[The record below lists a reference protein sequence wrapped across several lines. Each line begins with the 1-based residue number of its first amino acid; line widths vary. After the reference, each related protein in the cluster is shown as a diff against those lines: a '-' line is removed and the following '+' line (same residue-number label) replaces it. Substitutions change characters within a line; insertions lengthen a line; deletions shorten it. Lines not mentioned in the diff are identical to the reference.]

1 MIIVFAALFGLAIG
15 SFLNV
20 VVFRT
25 HADVPLTGRS
35 KCLICE
41 QPIGWFDL
49 IPVVSF
55 LTLRGRCRRCKGAI
69 SWQYPLVEAV
79 TTLLVV
85 LIAWQTWPDVSLLLR
100 DVILTIF
107 LIIIFVYDLKYG
119 YILDRFTVPGMILA
133 VVMNFALG
141 IVSVESML
149 LGALVVGGF
158 FALQFIASKGKWIGG
173 GDIRLG
179 VMMGLMLGLW
189 PGVLALFL
197 GYVFG
202 AIVAVGLLLRGRT
215 LKSAVPFGTFL
226 TVGTVVAM
234 LWGQKI
240 IDWYLGYFL

>member
-1 MIIVFAALFGLAIG
+1 MVIVFAALFGLAIG

-25 HADVPLTGRS
+25 HADIPLTGRS

-41 QPIGWFDL
+41 QPISWFDL
-49 IPVVSF
+49 VPVLSF
-55 LTLRGRCRRCKGAI
+55 FLLRGRCRRCKGAI
-69 SWQYPLVEAV
+69 NWQYPLVEVA

-100 DVILTIF
+100 DVILGIF

-133 VVMNFALG
+133 VVFNFALG
-141 IVSVESML
+141 IVSVESMA
-149 LGALVVGGF
+149 LGAFVVGGF
-158 FALQFIASKGKWIGG
+158 FALQYFVSKGKWIGG

-179 VMMGLMLGLW
+179 VMMGLILGLW
-189 PGVLALFL
+189 PGVLALFI
-197 GYVFG
+197 GYVLG
-202 AIVAVGLLLRGRT
+202 AVVAVGLLVRGRT

-226 TVGTVVAM
+226 TVGTVAAM
-234 LWGQKI
+234 LWGEKI
-240 IDWYLGYFL
+240 IDWYLWYFL